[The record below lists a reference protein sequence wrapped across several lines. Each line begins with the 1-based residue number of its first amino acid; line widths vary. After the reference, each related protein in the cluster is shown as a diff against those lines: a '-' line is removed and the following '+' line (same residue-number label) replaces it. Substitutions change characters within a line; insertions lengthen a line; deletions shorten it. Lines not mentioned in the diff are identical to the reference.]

1 MYKRYKII
9 KSLIPQQSP
18 NLELA
23 AVFIMQFQAKAG
35 FAGCKKRIIVGELIN
50 VAGDLHAVV
59 VQKGRYDLIP
69 GKGEI
74 QLCLK
79 EAQNGKGSKADD
91 NLGADCLSNLF
102 RRSCRHS
109 AFGNGKGRFHVCIK
123 F

>member
-1 MYKRYKII
+1 MNKY
-9 KSLIPQQSP
+9 LI
-18 NLELA
+18 NTA
-23 AVFIMQFQAKAG
+23 AVSGSGAG
-35 FAGCKKRIIVGELIN
+35 CGIYYAVPGQGCKKRIIVGELIN

>member
-1 MYKRYKII
+1 MNKY
-9 KSLIPQQSP
+9 LI
-18 NLELA
+18 NTA
-23 AVFIMQFQAKAG
+23 AVSG
-35 FAGCKKRIIVGELIN
+35 SGAGCGIYYAVPGQGWLRRLQEEN
-50 VAGDLHAVV
+50 HSRCDLHAVV